1 MLRMSDYN
9 MPILQMDPEFE
20 FLIQERTT
28 DYIEHLE
35 EDIFDKGCTFPLYVW
50 GDIILDGRLRYK
62 ICREWSV
69 PFSVRNCSVT
79 SRAEAV
85 SLICTIQLKRDDLTQ
100 EYRRYLIGRL
110 FLAKMEIVSA
120 EHLKEHPEHS
130 VNEYGRLSQKYVKK
144 SKVASEIGKVYNFG
158 YSTVVKYS
166 IYAECLD
173 TIREKSARI
182 VNKILA
188 GEIRVSHENA
198 IELSR
203 LPIEDIHGLE
213 RLLAEGTINR
223 IGYSQLR
230 HELRWQRLPTGIAD
244 SRRIKR
250 ENASRNAGIRK
261 VPTHDPD
268 SELSSLGFTIPSW
281 TDTITRAT
289 ERTDFSKISDK
300 IRNDTK
306 RQLKILMKK
315 TQLLLT
321 QLEEDDYIGR

>member
-1 MLRMSDYN
+1 
-9 MPILQMDPEFE
+9 
-20 FLIQERTT
+20 
-28 DYIEHLE
+28 
-35 EDIFDKGCTFPLYVW
+35 
-50 GDIILDGRLRYK
+50 
-62 ICREWSV
+62 
-69 PFSVRNCSVT
+69 
-79 SRAEAV
+79 
-85 SLICTIQLKRDDLTQ
+85 
-100 EYRRYLIGRL
+100 
-110 FLAKMEIVSA
+110 MEIVSA

-213 RLLAEGTINR
+213 RLLAEGAIDR

-230 HELRWQRLPTGIAD
+230 HELRWQRLPTGIPD

-261 VPTHDPD
+261 VPTH
-268 SELSSLGFTIPSW
+268 SSLGFTIPSW

-300 IRNDTK
+300 IRTDTK